1 MAHPV
6 PARLGERYTAAAGR
20 RFGWTI
26 GIALLVLA
34 AVARWRHHPTS
45 FAILASMGG
54 LALAAG
60 LLVPSA
66 LGPVERAWMKMAL
79 IISKVTTPVF
89 MGITYFVV
97 LMPIGVVR
105 RLTVGS
111 ALVHRIGPEGY
122 WSDRR
127 DSPRSTLSRQ
137 F

>member
-26 GIALLVLA
+26 GVALLVLA

-45 FAILASMGG
+45 SAMLAITGG

-66 LGPVERAWMKMAL
+66 LGPVERAWMKVAL

-97 LMPIGVVR
+97 LMPIGMVR
-105 RLTVGS
+105 RMTVGK
-111 ALVHRIGPEGY
+111 ALVHRIGPDGY
-122 WSDRR
+122 WADRR
-127 DSPRSTLSRQ
+127 ESPRSTLSRQ

>member
-6 PARLGERYTAAAGR
+6 PARLGERYSAAAGR

-45 FAILASMGG
+45 STALATVGG

-66 LGPVERAWMKMAL
+66 LGPVERTWMKLAS
-79 IISKVTTPVF
+79 IISKVTTPLF
-89 MGITYFVV
+89 MAITYFVV
-97 LMPIGVVR
+97 LLPIGVVR
-105 RLTVGS
+105 RLTAGN
-111 ALVHRIGPEGY
+111 ALVHRVGSEGY
-122 WSDRR
+122 WADRR
-127 DSPRSTLSRQ
+127 ESPRSTLTRQ

>member
-20 RFGWTI
+20 RFGSTI
-26 GIALLVLA
+26 GVALLVLA
-34 AVARWRHHPTS
+34 AIARWRHHPTS
-45 FAILASMGG
+45 SGVLAIVGG
-54 LALAAG
+54 LALVAA

-79 IISKVTTPVF
+79 AISKVTTPMF
-89 MGITYFVV
+89 MGVTYFIV

-105 RLTVGS
+105 RMTAHN
-111 ALVHRIGPEGY
+111 ALVHRIGPHGY
-122 WSDRR
+122 WADRR
-127 DSPRSTLSRQ
+127 ESPRSTLSRQ